1 MPCGELVR
9 AVLQISWGEAGE
21 SFKCPDEMGL
31 IVVIMVKVVFQV
43 LYFDPA

>member
-21 SFKCPDEMGL
+21 LFKCPDEMGL
-31 IVVIMVKVVFQV
+31 IVVIIVNMVFKILQF
-43 LYFDPA
+43 ATG